1 MGISKSLANKL
12 KLGVNVA
19 TLAGSIGLMFVPGG
33 QGVGAMGVARTV
45 ATLGAGFALDKAGEA
60 VNKSI
65 DKHTDKSS
73 NSKSSNSSSNSSS
86 SSVNARGRDV
96 SSTVDKASK
105 DLVQANAESTKN
117 YNNDMSLAGLASQV
131 LELD

>member
-1 MGISKSLANKL
+1 MGMSKGLADKL

-19 TLAGSIGLMFVPGG
+19 TLAGSIGLMFVPGA

-45 ATLGAGFALDKAGEA
+45 ATLGAGFALDKAGDA

-65 DKHTDKSS
+65 DKHTDKEQSS
-73 NSKSSNSSSNSSS
+73 N
-86 SSVNARGRDV
+86 NARGRDV

-105 DLVQANAESTKN
+105 DLVQANAESGKN
-117 YNNDMSLAGLASQV
+117 YDKDMALAGLASQV
-131 LELD
+131 LELG